1 MMQSDVK
8 SPLVTVL
15 MSVYDGDKPELL
27 ATAVESILKQSYANI
42 EFLVVSDGIKRNEL
56 LEVLDHYAKLDSR
69 LQLLQLV
76 DNKGLANALN
86 SAIVVAR
93 GEMLIRMDADD
104 ISPPERVERLVH
116 FMETQPDIDVAGSY
130 IIEFTDENS
139 ISSGKKVAY
148 PLEHDE
154 MLSCFLRRNP
164 LAHASA
170 VFRRTF
176 FEKAGRYPL
185 FSVRN
190 EDTLLWLSGF
200 KAGCRFA
207 NLPESLYFVRHDTG
221 SAGRR
226 VGFRKSFSD
235 FVDRL
240 RVLVDLHGRPL
251 DYCAAFAM
259 LFLQN
264 MPRSIYL
271 GLRSL
276 LIHSK

>member
-1 MMQSDVK
+1 MQSDVNLPPV
-8 SPLVTVL
+8 SVL
-15 MSVYDGDKPELL
+15 MSVYDGDNPETL
-27 ATAVESILKQSYANI
+27 ATAVESILKQSYTNI

-56 LEVLDHYAKLDSR
+56 LNVLDHYAKLDSR
-69 LQLLQLV
+69 LQLLRSA
-76 DNKGLANALN
+76 DNNGLANALN
-86 SAIVVAR
+86 RAIIVAR

-104 ISPPERVERLVH
+104 ISPQERVERLVC
-116 FMETQPDIDVAGSY
+116 FMETHPDIDVAGSY
-130 IIEFTDENS
+130 IVEFTDESS
-139 ISSGKKVAY
+139 INSGKTVAY
-148 PLEHDE
+148 PLEHNE
-154 MLSCFLRRNP
+154 MISCFLRRNP

-170 VFRRTF
+170 IFRRTF

-190 EDTLLWLSGF
+190 EDTLLWLNGF

-207 NLPESLYFVRHDTG
+207 NLPESLYYVRHDTG

-240 RVLVDLHGRPL
+240 RVLVDLHGGPF

>member
-1 MMQSDVK
+1 MQSDLK
-8 SPLVTVL
+8 SPLATVL

-27 ATAVESILKQSYANI
+27 ATAVESILKQSYVNI

-93 GEMLIRMDADD
+93 GKLLIRMDADD
-104 ISPPERVERLVH
+104 ISPPERVECLVR
-116 FMETQPDIDVAGSY
+116 FMETHPDIDVAGSY
-130 IIEFTDENS
+130 IVEFTDENS
-139 ISSGKKVAY
+139 INSGKTVAY
-148 PLEHDE
+148 PLEHNE
-154 MLSCFLRRNP
+154 MLSCFRRRNP
-164 LAHASA
+164 LAHASTI
-170 VFRRTF
+170 FRRSF

-207 NLPESLYFVRHDTG
+207 NLSESLYFVRHDTG